1 MTDPDTDLIPDLMA
15 GNERA
20 LRTLMDRRM
29 GSVHRLAYRL
39 LGDEF
44 DAEDVCQD
52 TFLKFWRTAPTWRT
66 GEARILT
73 WLCRVATNG
82 CYDRLRKSRPDLP
95 GDMSEQADSRDGVVT
110 RLVHAERWDALQAA
124 MMTLPERQR
133 AALSLCYD
141 EALSQRDA
149 AQVMIISEKAY
160 EALLV
165 RGRKAL
171 KILMEDRAH
180 V

>member
-1 MTDPDTDLIPDLMA
+1 MTDPDSDLILGLQA
-15 GNERA
+15 GAESA
-20 LRTLMDRRM
+20 LRALMDRRM
-29 GSVHRLAYRL
+29 VTVHRLAYRL

-52 TFLKFWRTAPTWRT
+52 TFLKFWRAAPDWRT

-73 WLCRVATNG
+73 WLCRVATNA

-95 GDMSEQADSRDGVVT
+95 GDMSEEADKRDGADVT
-110 RLVHAERWDALQAA
+110 LASRQRWDAVQMA
-124 MMTLPERQR
+124 MMELPDRQR

-141 EALSQRDA
+141 EALSQREA
-149 AQVMIISEKAY
+149 SKIMGIGEKAY

-165 RGRKAL
+165 RGRKTL
-171 KILMEDRAH
+171 KAVMQESEHA
-180 V
+180 